1 MSIRD
6 TNLDLY
12 LNELQNIFP
21 EINLTSVSSLYSSAE
36 ARSGHIILSNVSEA
50 FKQKLNLKKNTTLIH
65 YTSIAAMLSIIKEEY
80 FRLYNCFNLND
91 PREVEFAN
99 NKYSMGFTEDEIME
113 IKQNYFVGSFCEYD
127 TKLQNDDFNQW
138 RLYGNNGNG
147 AAMVFEI
154 ENIEE
159 RWENFFI
166 GKICYDESNE
176 IVDRFKKFIM
186 FHKEFNE
193 KHELFENTP
202 EILSAIALHFKDEIW
217 KVENEF
223 RLFTS
228 CPFDKYTF
236 ENKFLGNQNSFLSSK
251 VEHTI
256 NRNGDFV
263 SYIPLPLN
271 KEREM
276 KNLQM
281 RGLNEEH
288 AKYFFSSIPH
298 LNLKEIILGYNV
310 SWAIFHNIGRLLD
323 FNIKKERLGRINLKF
338 SSLKKKF
345 K

>member
-12 LNELQNIFP
+12 LNQLQDIFP
-21 EINLTSVSSLYSSAE
+21 GIDLTSASSLYSGAE
-36 ARSGHIILSNVSEA
+36 AHSGNIILSNVSEA
-50 FKQKLNLKKNTTLIH
+50 FKQNFKLKKNPTVIH
-65 YTSIAAMLSIIKEEY
+65 YTSIAAMLNIINDEY

-91 PREVEFAN
+91 PREVEYAN
-99 NKYSMGFTEDEIME
+99 NKYSIGFTADEIVE

-127 TKLQNDDFNQW
+127 IKLQNEDFNQW
-138 RLYGNNGNG
+138 RLYGDNGNG
-147 AAMVFEI
+147 AALVFEI

-166 GKICYDESNE
+166 GKICYDEGNE
-176 IVDRFKKFIM
+176 IVDRFKKFIR
-186 FHKEFNE
+186 FHKEFNV
-193 KHELFENTP
+193 KHQLFENTP
-202 EILSAIALHFKDEIW
+202 EILSAISLHFKDEIW

-236 ENKFLGNQNSFLSSK
+236 ENKFFGNQNSFLSSK

-276 KNLQM
+276 KNLLM
-281 RGLNEEH
+281 RGLNDED
-288 AKYFFSSIPH
+288 AKYFFSLIPH
-298 LNLKEIILGYNV
+298 LKLKEIVLGYNV
-310 SWAIFHNIGRLLD
+310 SWDLFHNIDKLMTFYVKKGRW
-323 FNIKKERLGRINLKF
+323 GRINLKF

>member
-12 LNELQNIFP
+12 LKQLQNIFP
-21 EINLTSVSSLYSSAE
+21 GIDLTSASSLYNGAE

-50 FKQKLNLKKNTTLIH
+50 FKQNLKLKKNTTLIH
-65 YTSIAAMLSIIKEEY
+65 YTSVAAMLNIINDQY

-91 PREVEFAN
+91 PREVEYAN
-99 NKYSMGFTEDEIME
+99 NKYSMGFTEDEIVE

-127 TKLQNDDFNQW
+127 INLQNEDFNQW

-147 AAMVFEI
+147 AALVFEI

-176 IVDRFKKFIM
+176 IVYRFKKFIR

-193 KHELFENTP
+193 KYKLFENTP
-202 EILSAIALHFKDEIW
+202 EILSAITLHFKDEIW

-236 ENKFLGNQNSFLSSK
+236 ENKFFGNQNSFLSGK

-256 NRNGDFV
+256 NRNGEFV

-276 KNLQM
+276 KDLQM
-281 RGLNEEH
+281 RGLNDEH

-298 LNLKEIILGYNV
+298 LKLKEIILGYNV
-310 SWAIFHNIGRLLD
+310 SLDIFHNMDKLLD
-323 FNIKKERLGRINLKF
+323 FYFKKDRLGRINLKF

-345 K
+345 N